1 MVSKSVYGKSQI
13 EYIREN
19 IGERA
24 FRAERNFNA
33 AVYDAI
39 MVVTAEGLA
48 GKRLPQP
55 NVYRKQ
61 YEKLLKDVIFKMQPK
76 PIYLMNRMQF
86 CIY

>member
-1 MVSKSVYGKSQI
+1 MGNELLGQ
-13 EYIREN
+13 
-19 IGERA
+19 
-24 FRAERNFNA
+24 RNFNVT
-33 AVYDAI
+33 VYDTI

-76 PIYLMNRMQF
+76 PMYLMNRMQF
-86 CIY
+86 SIY